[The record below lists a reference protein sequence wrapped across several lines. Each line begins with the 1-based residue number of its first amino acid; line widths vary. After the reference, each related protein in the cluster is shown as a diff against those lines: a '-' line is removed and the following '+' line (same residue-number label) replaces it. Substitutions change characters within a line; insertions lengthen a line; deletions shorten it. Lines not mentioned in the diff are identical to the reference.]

1 MMPAHPDLGRF
12 VAAQDPLLPQIEKE
26 LAAGRKQTH
35 WMWFVFPQ
43 IAGLG
48 HSPMAERYAI
58 ADLDEARRY
67 LAHPLLGER
76 LRRHVAMVL
85 AHHDM
90 SAHRIFGSPDDLKFR
105 SCLTLFRA
113 ATHDPRD
120 RQLLTDA
127 LARFYGGE
135 EDARTRA
142 LLTSGQ
148 T

>member
-1 MMPAHPDLGRF
+1 MREHPDLGRF

-48 HSPMAERYAI
+48 RSPMAERYAI

-76 LRRHVAMVL
+76 LRRHIALVL
-85 AHHDM
+85 AHDDM

-113 ATHDPRD
+113 VADDPRD
-120 RQLLTDA
+120 RQLVSDA

-135 EDARTRA
+135 DDLRTLA
-142 LLTSGQ
+142 LLAACNP
-148 T
+148 